1 MSLYDEDKIKECNLI
16 SVFQCDCSNKNEV
29 FHRLM
34 QPYLTLLYKRCMY
47 KIKDRTAAEDLVQ
60 DILIRVYKALP
71 TYRHDALFKAW
82 LYTVTDNVCYT
93 YLKRKYNNNM
103 VTVKTLDN
111 LRVVNDSN
119 LNLEIDF
126 NKMIPR
132 LSDNEQEIIKLRFY
146 KDFSLSEI
154 SHILQITISACKM
167 RLYRALQSLSML
179 II

>member
-1 MSLYDEDKIKECNLI
+1 MNLYDENQSKECHLI
-16 SVFQCDCSNKNEV
+16 SVFQSDHHDKNEV
-29 FHRLM
+29 FHQIM
-34 QPYLTLLYKRCMY
+34 QPYLTLLYKRCIY

-71 TYRHDALFKAW
+71 LYRHDDLFKTW
-82 LYTVTDNVCYT
+82 LYTITDNVCYT

-126 NKMIPR
+126 NKIIPR
-132 LSDNEQEIIKLRFY
+132 LSESEQEIIKLRFY